1 MKSELFLM
9 RTVKSRAL
17 LRLNETFYFLLCRV
31 IASFKSSSTT
41 CQARSCMIINTLRK
55 YCFFF
60 ATIFNDIQNFWI
72 TVKVI
77 KFNVKRNY
85 PYHFIFAA
93 ITCKKTK
100 KKIRSMH
107 MLRMQFET
115 SQTIRILSNSTNSLH
130 VSNSFIMWSIY
141 ADSITQFPFNVQIFH
156 ISSSIFNSISITL
169 LRLSGIT
176 LSLNFFQRSVVN
188 QK

>member
-60 ATIFNDIQNFWI
+60 FTMIFNDIQNIWI
-72 TVKVI
+72 IVKVI

-85 PYHFIFAA
+85 PSHFIFAA
-93 ITCKKTK
+93 ITCKKQK
-100 KKIRSMH
+100 KNPIYIYASNAIWNI
-107 MLRMQFET
+107 
-115 SQTIRILSNSTNSLH
+115 SNDSNSSKLYKFLTH
-130 VSNSFIMWSIY
+130 IEFDARCIMWSIY
-141 ADSITQFPFNVQIFH
+141 ADF
-156 ISSSIFNSISITL
+156 
-169 LRLSGIT
+169 R
-176 LSLNFFQRSVVN
+176 
-188 QK
+188 

>member
-100 KKIRSMH
+100 KKKSDLCIC
-107 MLRMQFET
+107 FECNLKHLK
-115 SQTIRILSNSTNSLH
+115 R
-130 VSNSFIMWSIY
+130 FE
-141 ADSITQFPFNVQIFH
+141 
-156 ISSSIFNSISITL
+156 
-169 LRLSGIT
+169 
-176 LSLNFFQRSVVN
+176 FFQILQIPYTYRIRLLCGPFTPIR
-188 QK
+188 

>member
-100 KKIRSMH
+100 KKNPIYAYA
-107 MLRMQFET
+107 
-115 SQTIRILSNSTNSLH
+115 SNAIWNISND
-130 VSNSFIMWSIY
+130 SNSFKFYKFLTRIEFVY
-141 ADSITQFPFNVQIFH
+141 YVVHLRRFD
-156 ISSSIFNSISITL
+156 NSIS
-169 LRLSGIT
+169 
-176 LSLNFFQRSVVN
+176 FQRSNIPYFFFHFQFYFHYFVTSFRYNFVFELLPEIRR
-188 QK
+188 